1 MNDEN
6 ETIYVNGVILNRHFS
21 SVNGLLSKR
30 HARIVITSPQPGDKE
45 YAENVVKIWNK
56 RTMFTLKV
64 NMEIELMEP
73 IVFIKVT
80 DPLPE
85 DCEYIGMLLKN
96 WNNYYRPENYLLTN
110 TQIVDVEKGL

>member
-1 MNDEN
+1 MTDES
-6 ETIYVNGVILNRHFS
+6 ETIYVNGILSN
-21 SVNGLLSKR
+21 R
-30 HARIVITSPQPGDKE
+30 HARIVITSPQIGDKK
-45 YAENVVKIWNK
+45 YAEDVVEIWNK
-56 RTMFTLKV
+56 ESAFMLRG

-96 WNNYYRPENYLLTN
+96 WNNYYKPENYLLTN
-110 TQIVDVEKGL
+110 TQIVDV